1 MGLMYPAWDS
11 PDQCRGYTTHAIYAL
26 FIFCHTND
34 ASNDLNFIVHF
45 DERVLSHEKVL
56 QLLGL
61 LEFVLRQVCCSPKAT
76 LSEIDLVSP
85 NDWKQL
91 ARWNAAIPPAHET
104 TLHEMV
110 LKFRGCQ
117 PDKPAVSTWDGG
129 LSYLEIDDVSANLAR
144 LLMERGIEIG
154 DLVGVCLEKS
164 RWATV
169 VLLAVLRAGGACVML
184 DPGLP
189 RGRVEEMIRRSMPK
203 IVLATETQNGLV
215 SDLDTPVTL
224 ITDMFMQSLPRED
237 KFCLPSDSSSCALF
251 VLFTSGSTG
260 TPKALVLEHRNLC
273 TSIRDHRSGMNI
285 SGESRGLHFAAYA
298 FDISIYEV
306 FNVLSCGASFMRPE
320 DVSCLETLVLSGEAV
335 KQENVEVWASKVMLV
350 NLYGPAEAT
359 ACTVGRIPPVGWIP
373 GTIGSMVGGVG
384 WVCVPSNA
392 SQLAPVG
399 TIGELVIEGFA
410 RATEPSLGCTGP
422 ETWCNTMPMEQ
433 SAILVAKTLRPSY
446 AVNALSLGRSRPGF
460 TVHGQEELMPAEVIV
475 AESFVGNA
483 SLVVFIHEHRNYDEE
498 GDEDA
503 VSDDR
508 PLFKKPIKAF
518 RESAAVVETRLHE
531 VIPRYMVPSLFI
543 PVHEM
548 PKTATGKM
556 NRRLL
561 REEASRLSREDILLY
576 RVTRGSMGKVT
587 TKTEEILQGIWAR
600 ILSLPAKVI
609 GVDDDFFGLGGDL
622 ISAMTLAAMARS
634 QGLALT
640 VADIFDNSAL
650 NKQAARTRST
660 SLFSI
665 NATPFSLVEVGESG
679 NALLSSLVRIG
690 IFYTVASA
698 NFTFYFVGNIDVG
711 RLEQACAS
719 VFAKHEILRTLF
731 ISYRDTLVQ
740 VILRDIQCP
749 FHHTADVEDL
759 TTATKALY
767 DQGAGRHITEVG
779 LPLRYTLLS
788 NLPQSQHIFSIR
800 ISHAQYDGVC
810 LRLLCDQIQA
820 AYNDLTKF
828 ASAPPETDF
837 SSFMYYRRQQ
847 VNKEALD
854 FWRTYLDGASMTLP
868 PGLDGGIRQDA
879 ILMQIRDICSLS
891 PPPGITDATLI
902 MASVAAALSK
912 AHDSQPL
919 VLGQTGHALV
929 SSLCD

>member
-306 FNVLSCGASFMRPE
+306 FNVLSCGG
-320 DVSCLETLVLSGEAV
+320 CLCILSE
-335 KQENVEVWASKVMLV
+335 
-350 NLYGPAEAT
+350 
-359 ACTVGRIPPVGWIP
+359 
-373 GTIGSMVGGVG
+373 
-384 WVCVPSNA
+384 
-392 SQLAPVG
+392 SQRMNG
-399 TIGELVIEGFA
+399 
-410 RATEPSLGCTGP
+410 
-422 ETWCNTMPMEQ
+422 
-433 SAILVAKTLRPSY
+433 
-446 AVNALSLGRSRPGF
+446 LSEF
-460 TVHGQEELMPAEVIV
+460 IV
-475 AESFVGNA
+475 A
-483 SLVVFIHEHRNYDEE
+483 
-498 GDEDA
+498 
-503 VSDDR
+503 
-508 PLFKKPIKAF
+508 
-518 RESAAVVETRLHE
+518 
-531 VIPRYMVPSLFI
+531 
-543 PVHEM
+543 
-548 PKTATGKM
+548 
-556 NRRLL
+556 
-561 REEASRLSREDILLY
+561 
-576 RVTRGSMGKVT
+576 
-587 TKTEEILQGIWAR
+587 QR
-600 ILSLPAKVI
+600 I
-609 GVDDDFFGLGGDL
+609 
-622 ISAMTLAAMARS
+622 
-634 QGLALT
+634 
-640 VADIFDNSAL
+640 N
-650 NKQAARTRST
+650 
-660 SLFSI
+660 
-665 NATPFSLVEVGESG
+665 
-679 NALLSSLVRIG
+679 
-690 IFYTVASA
+690 
-698 NFTFYFVGNIDVG
+698 
-711 RLEQACAS
+711 
-719 VFAKHEILRTLF
+719 
-731 ISYRDTLVQ
+731 
-740 VILRDIQCP
+740 
-749 FHHTADVEDL
+749 
-759 TTATKALY
+759 
-767 DQGAGRHITEVG
+767 
-779 LPLRYTLLS
+779 
-788 NLPQSQHIFSIR
+788 
-800 ISHAQYDGVC
+800 
-810 LRLLCDQIQA
+810 
-820 AYNDLTKF
+820 
-828 ASAPPETDF
+828 
-837 SSFMYYRRQQ
+837 
-847 VNKEALD
+847 
-854 FWRTYLDGASMTLP
+854 
-868 PGLDGGIRQDA
+868 
-879 ILMQIRDICSLS
+879 
-891 PPPGITDATLI
+891 
-902 MASVAAALSK
+902 
-912 AHDSQPL
+912 
-919 VLGQTGHALV
+919 
-929 SSLCD
+929 

>member
-1 MGLMYPAWDS
+1 
-11 PDQCRGYTTHAIYAL
+11 
-26 FIFCHTND
+26 
-34 ASNDLNFIVHF
+34 
-45 DERVLSHEKVL
+45 
-56 QLLGL
+56 
-61 LEFVLRQVCCSPKAT
+61 
-76 LSEIDLVSP
+76 
-85 NDWKQL
+85 
-91 ARWNAAIPPAHET
+91 
-104 TLHEMV
+104 
-110 LKFRGCQ
+110 
-117 PDKPAVSTWDGG
+117 
-129 LSYLEIDDVSANLAR
+129 
-144 LLMERGIEIG
+144 
-154 DLVGVCLEKS
+154 
-164 RWATV
+164 
-169 VLLAVLRAGGACVML
+169 
-184 DPGLP
+184 
-189 RGRVEEMIRRSMPK
+189 
-203 IVLATETQNGLV
+203 
-215 SDLDTPVTL
+215 
-224 ITDMFMQSLPRED
+224 
-237 KFCLPSDSSSCALF
+237 
-251 VLFTSGSTG
+251 
-260 TPKALVLEHRNLC
+260 
-273 TSIRDHRSGMNI
+273 
-285 SGESRGLHFAAYA
+285 
-298 FDISIYEV
+298 
-306 FNVLSCGASFMRPE
+306 MRPE

-399 TIGELVIEGFA
+399 TIGELVIEGA
-410 RATEPSLGCTGP
+410 VVSRGYLNDRERTRASFLKGASLPTWLCRFRQGDRTQSRLYRPGDLVQYNADGTIRYIGRKDTQTKLRGQRIELGEV
-422 ETWCNTMPMEQ
+422 ETW
-433 SAILVAKTLRPSY
+433 IYR
-446 AVNALSLGRSRPGF
+446 
-460 TVHGQEELMPAEVIV
+460 
-475 AESFVGNA
+475 NA

-679 NALLSSLVRIG
+679 NALLEPG

-837 SSFMYYRRQQ
+837 SSFCTT
-847 VNKEALD
+847 A
-854 FWRTYLDGASMTLP
+854 
-868 PGLDGGIRQDA
+868 
-879 ILMQIRDICSLS
+879 
-891 PPPGITDATLI
+891 
-902 MASVAAALSK
+902 
-912 AHDSQPL
+912 
-919 VLGQTGHALV
+919 V
-929 SSLCD
+929 SRLTKKPRLLENIP